1 MDSQVNLK
9 IHKLIDN
16 EYFSTIDQWLVPY
29 FKPTTTGPT
38 TTGYKLRNVGVVVSN
53 DEIYA
58 FLPHNVD
65 KKK

>member
-9 IHKLIDN
+9 IHKVIDN

-29 FKPTTTGPT
+29 FKPT